1 MTFQDAELERRI
13 CDNHKKHTG
22 QSPAEVN
29 LFKFKFKVSRRSK
42 KNHLSIY
49 YHQHRHISISIE
61 LELNKFSGGPQPA

>member
-29 LFKFKFKVSRRSK
+29 
-42 KNHLSIY
+42 HLSIY
-49 YHQHRHISISIE
+49 QHQHQDQHE
-61 LELNKFSGGPQPA
+61 AEE